1 MAQPDGGGQDVDLE
15 SGVVEIIFGGDG
27 ESGVGEDSGEGVAV
41 CGAASVSDVERAG
54 GVGGDEFQMN
64 ELILRRAA
72 SELLGILEN
81 LADDGGFVLRADADV
96 DESGSGDV
104 GGFDESGR
112 SPVLEDVGGDLAGI
126 LLERR
131 GELHG
136 GGRGEIAHL
145 TVFGAFNQGC
155 CGGDLRVRR
164 KGATGG
170 GQGGGQFGFE
180 VGEHKSLEL

>member
-1 MAQPDGGGQDVDLE
+1 MDC
-15 SGVVEIIFGGDG
+15 SIFRRDRSSPTGEYPGRDG
-27 ESGVGEDSGEGVAV
+27 EHPLIRPNSANFGRRRGTREKG
-41 CGAASVSDVERAG
+41 GAG
-54 GVGGDEFQMN
+54 
-64 ELILRRAA
+64 
-72 SELLGILEN
+72 
-81 LADDGGFVLRADADV
+81 ADV
-96 DESGSGDV
+96 DESGFG
-104 GGFDESGR
+104 
-112 SPVLEDVGGDLAGI
+112 DVGGDLAGI

-145 TVFGAFNQGC
+145 AVFGAFNQGC

-180 VGEHKSLEL
+180 VGEHKSPEL